1 MKARLS
7 AASNHDARDHGDQ
20 RSVNQPSFSSQ
31 RQEVGEHGGEEGNGC
46 ADRLTEG
53 DGEKAQRDVIAHHR
67 GTKDDTQGRDLHKLG
82 LRSDCLHRDY
92 LQPCDCYVTQ
102 QCTCR
107 HVAHGQE
114 DGVSETVIAQQIL
127 VQQQHSDV
135 GGVPSAIN
143 PTVNTFPDILAPPMM
158 DAD

>member
-1 MKARLS
+1 
-7 AASNHDARDHGDQ
+7 
-20 RSVNQPSFSSQ
+20 
-31 RQEVGEHGGEEGNGC
+31 
-46 ADRLTEG
+46 
-53 DGEKAQRDVIAHHR
+53 
-67 GTKDDTQGRDLHKLG
+67 
-82 LRSDCLHRDY
+82 
-92 LQPCDCYVTQ
+92 
-102 QCTCR
+102 
-107 HVAHGQE
+107 VAHGQE